1 MVNEY
6 VYFKLL
12 MQTQKAKLKQND
24 KIGLALSLKPVSASC
39 IEENWITFT
48 SLNDENTFM
57 N

>member
-1 MVNEY
+1 MNV
-6 VYFKLL
+6 LL
-12 MQTQKAKLKQND
+12 QTFDANTERKLKQNA
-24 KIGLALSLKPVSASC
+24 KIGLALSLKPVNASC